1 MSRFAACQGL
11 RAGACASADKP
22 ADECTSSATRNG
34 PDHGTCGRTAANK
47 INLAVRLF
55 FPMPGFFVP

>member
-1 MSRFAACQGL
+1 MNRFAACQGL
-11 RAGACASADKP
+11 RAGASAHKP
-22 ADECTSSATRNG
+22 ADECTRSAAMAPITE
-34 PDHGTCGRTAANK
+34 PATAPPP